1 VIAVITALE
10 EVKRDA
16 ERIAADNEARILKM
30 WGGRNYKKYLD
41 KINLRRKYLNQLYL
55 IYPYIELQA
64 ECIDGSRSRL
74 FGFYEDPRLYAP
86 AVHYRILPNEIVFE
100 IDRKDLGELKKVVK
114 MLKTLNAEPFV
125 GFKVVKMLKT
135 LNAEPFVGFSGNRG
149 FHVHLIVA
157 PPKGDVTEFAT
168 HPETKRFT
176 QTLYEVL
183 LKMMKSYGVDVE
195 VIDSGVMM
203 SSNHTIRSFYSVNL
217 KGRKWKTPI
226 YGDGYTVWQ
235 VSKQLGQRVLEE
247 MREREEREKVDQ
259 LIARELN
266 GGGNGV
272 KKRRIAWI
280 EWVLKHPEKITDG
293 RRILLMYAIIPYLIN
308 VLKKDPNEVFDVCMD
323 WVRKT
328 PGNDEKGNE
337 SEYKALIKHEI
348 KSYVK
353 SGVLPMSRKKFFE
366 TFNHVRY
373 LEPLLPKPFEE
384 G

>member
-1 VIAVITALE
+1 
-10 EVKRDA
+10 
-16 ERIAADNEARILKM
+16 
-30 WGGRNYKKYLD
+30 
-41 KINLRRKYLNQLYL
+41 
-55 IYPYIELQA
+55 
-64 ECIDGSRSRL
+64 
-74 FGFYEDPRLYAP
+74 
-86 AVHYRILPNEIVFE
+86 
-100 IDRKDLGELKKVVK
+100 
-114 MLKTLNAEPFV
+114 
-125 GFKVVKMLKT
+125 MLKT

-157 PPKGDVTEFAT
+157 PPKGDVTEFAA

-183 LKMMKSYGVDVE
+183 LKMMKSYRVDIE

-203 SSNHTIRSFYSVNL
+203 SSNHTMRSFYSVNL

-235 VSKQLGQRVLEE
+235 ISKQLGQRVLKE

-308 VLKKDPNEVFDVCMD
+308 VLKKDPNEVFDICME
-323 WVRKT
+323 WVKRT
-328 PGNDEKGNE
+328 PSNDEKGRE
-337 SEYKALIKHEI
+337 SEYRALIKHEI
-348 KSYVK
+348 KSYAK

-366 TFNHVRY
+366 TFRHVQY
-373 LEPLLPKPFEE
+373 LESLLPKPFEE
-384 G
+384 E